1 MSTKD
6 LNIQIIID
14 DREKHVIPF
23 FEEYIKSKNYKTPN
37 ITHKVERVNIGD
49 YSILCN
55 GFIIFNIE
63 RKTWKDLASSIKDG
77 RKKNVHKMIK
87 LREDTKSSQLPNGC
101 QLMYLMEGPPIPKST
116 SRYGRVPYKNL
127 RSHLDHIMFNYN
139 IHVIHSKN
147 KQGTV
152 DRLYEICRNFLTI
165 TPNPMVNI
173 TNPICAEPTAEPND
187 DLKSVDTPQIKSKD
201 LKSINGGAILQLK
214 TKTPVSETA
223 ITYRIWSCI
232 PNITE
237 KTACLFINKNYHISD
252 LILGKIT
259 QDDIYALKYENG
271 YIIGKRASRI
281 WNGSRILPKNTKYF
295 ANMLAQITGVTKKT
309 ANVILVTISLEKL
322 LKGEISAETLANIK
336 KTNDGRNIGKVVS
349 TRIHKFFAPS
359 LSETN
364 IEII

>member
-1 MSTKD
+1 MSLKD

-23 FEEYIKSKNYKTPN
+23 FEEYINSKKYKTPN

-77 RKKNVHKMIK
+77 RKNNVHKMIK
-87 LREDTKSSQLPNGC
+87 LQNDTKSPQLPNGC
-101 QLMYLMEGPPIPKST
+101 QLMYLMEGPPIPNQT
-116 SRYGRVPYKNL
+116 SRYGRIPYKNL

-152 DRLYEICRNFLTI
+152 ERLYEICRNFMTI
-165 TPNPMVNI
+165 TPNPILNI
-173 TNPICAEPTAEPND
+173 IDDNVESKSESTNDELVYSNTKE
-187 DLKSVDTPQIKSKD
+187 LKYV
-201 LKSINGGAILQLK
+201 NGGAIQQLK
-214 TKTPVSETA
+214 VKVHVSDLA

-237 KTACLFINKNYHISD
+237 KTACLFINKNYHIAD
-252 LILGKIT
+252 LILGNIT
-259 QDDIYALKYENG
+259 QDDIFALKYDNG
-271 YIIGKRASRI
+271 YVIGKRASRI
-281 WNGSRILPKNTKYF
+281 WNGSRILPKNEKYF

-309 ANVILVTISLEKL
+309 ATILLVTISLEML
-322 LKGEISAETLANIK
+322 LKGEISVETLSDIT
-336 KTNDGRNIGKVVS
+336 KTKGGRNIGKVVAN
-349 TRIHKFFAPS
+349 RIHKFFVPS
-359 LSETN
+359 DSN
-364 IEII
+364 ISNL